1 MLYSKPFES
10 EETKYGKSMEPHA
23 IQRLISKSKR
33 LHKNFNVSESGLVLL
48 EENPFTGASP
58 DSNVDCSCCGR
69 GVLKVKCP
77 SSIKRENLSHENLS
91 FLTLRENDKVTLKQN
106 HSFWY
111 QLQIQKGVTGKNH
124 CDFFIYIHFGA
135 HQERITL
142 NPEIWKNF
150 LQTLQEFWYK
160 YLAPEILSKNFRRLL
175 KALLYMTKPK
185 LSLINQ
191 N

>member
-1 MLYSKPFES
+1 M
-10 EETKYGKSMEPHA
+10 
-23 IQRLISKSKR
+23 
-33 LHKNFNVSESGLVLL
+33 
-48 EENPFTGASP
+48 
-58 DSNVDCSCCGR
+58 
-69 GVLKVKCP
+69 KCP

-111 QLQIQKGVTGKNH
+111 QLQVQKGVTGKNH

-150 LQTLQEFWYK
+150 LQTLQVLHLYSYNLQPCHRYVISYREYCTNW
-160 YLAPEILSKNFRRLL
+160 SK
-175 KALLYMTKPK
+175 
-185 LSLINQ
+185 Q
-191 N
+191 NKCLMYVEYS